1 MQLRTFTPYFILL
14 LACFGTQNAFAQLPT
29 AGKAYLSGQ
38 QEAMPLVSA
47 GSGTVDVD
55 FTTTMDGMVQVVVS
69 GSFAGLS
76 SPLATNI
83 SKGAHIHIGYPGR
96 NGGIA
101 LSLNPTLAADSLSGT
116 FQAAENTFTVDPADF
131 AAAEPSALYVNLH
144 TRNHPGGELRGTIYS
159 RGTEGYYANLFGSNL
174 VPSIIT
180 TAYGALAL
188 QLDGNTLTAAGSF
201 TGLSDTLAT
210 RIAGGGHL
218 HIGLPGEN
226 GAVDL
231 RLTATLDDGRRSGV
245 FRVADNTFTLTDDQA
260 ARVRQGGYYANLH
273 SGTYPSGELRGQVL
287 PMADQVFRAHLSG
300 ANEWPVVTSEA
311 SGQVIA
317 HLSGNTLRLIG
328 SFNDLSAPVA
338 VNIGGGA
345 HLHPAY
351 AGSNGP
357 VAVALKPNLMPDSL
371 NGSFLLADNQYELS
385 DEQRMAMLDRGIY
398 LNIHS
403 RMHPAGEL
411 RGQVLPES
419 QAIFTAFLNG
429 NQQNPTVGTR
439 GRGMVKVEMMGDR
452 MTATG
457 SFSGLMSALNTSI
470 AGGSH
475 LHAGYPGQ
483 SGPVIYPLTAMQ
495 VDDDTSGVYTPD
507 MNTFLLSGGRTD
519 TLMDRF
525 FYVNVH
531 SLDYPAGEIRG
542 NVLAEAESY
551 FLAPLSGASQPMNLS
566 TPATGMVAA
575 EVTDTMVTLVGSFEG
590 LESDFASSVA
600 GGMHLHNAVAGSNG
614 GIVTAI
620 NTELAGDLRS
630 GTILA
635 DSNRLMLT
643 MEQRDAMFNREVYAN
658 VHTAAYMAGAIRG
671 QVLPLAGSYFHTT
684 LSGANAT
691 TYVMS
696 SAQGG
701 LKMELI
707 DNLLKVSGSVTMLE
721 GDFDAS
727 IAGGAHLHL
736 APAGQNGAIAL
747 PLRASASEDLK
758 SVTFAVDSNM
768 FTISDSLVMDLY
780 AGRLYANVHTSLV
793 PSGEARG
800 QVRNELNLPPMASA
814 ILNPMEGDTLRI
826 EGGGNEPFTVTFA
839 PTTDPNQDTVIYL
852 WQLATDADF
861 ETVIFGGNGGRDT
874 FFTADLNMLDMLLEE
889 NGVEV
894 EDSVTL
900 YHRVLASD
908 GSNYTPGD
916 AVSVRL
922 VRGTVTSTQQFRP
935 QGFSASVFPNP
946 ADRGGRLT
954 YEVQT
959 REAFSGRL
967 YLYSSIGQL
976 LQQRTVEIVPG
987 DQRIPVDASALA
999 PGQYFINLR
1008 HADGRMVHITRV
1020 VVH

>member
-1 MQLRTFTPYFILL
+1 MQLRTFTPVFIVL
-14 LACFGTQNAFAQLPT
+14 LACLVTQTLFAQLPAT
-29 AGKAYLSGQ
+29 GVAYLSGQ
-38 QEAMPLVSA
+38 QEAMPVVTA
-47 GSGTVDVD
+47 GSGRVDVD
-55 FTTTMDGMVQVVVS
+55 FSTPMDGMVQVTVS
-69 GSFAGLS
+69 GSFSDLS

-83 SKGAHIHIGYPGR
+83 SNGAHIHIGYPGR

-101 LSLNPTLAADSLSGT
+101 LSLRPTLAADSLSGT
-116 FQAAENTFTVDPADF
+116 FTAADNTFTVAAADF
-131 AAAEPSALYVNLH
+131 ADAAPSALYVNLH
-144 TRNHPGGELRGTIYS
+144 TRNNPGGELRGTIYT
-159 RGTEGYYANLFGSNL
+159 RGAEGYYTNLFGSNL

-210 RIAGGGHL
+210 SIAGGGHL
-218 HIGLPGEN
+218 HIGMPGEN

-287 PMADQVFRAHLSG
+287 PVADQVFRAHLSG
-300 ANEWPVVTSEA
+300 ANEWPVVTTQA

-338 VNIGGGA
+338 VTVGGGA

-357 VAVALKPNLMPDSL
+357 VAIALQPTLMPDSL
-371 NGSFLLADNQYELS
+371 NGSFLLADNEFTLT
-385 DEQRMAMLDRGIY
+385 DEQRAAMLDRGIY

-419 QAIFTAFLNG
+419 QAVFTAFLNG
-429 NQQNPTVGTR
+429 NQQIPSVGTM
-439 GRGMVKVEMMGDR
+439 GRGMVKVELMGDR
-452 MTATG
+452 MTASG
-457 SFSGLMSALNTSI
+457 SFSGLMTSLNTSI
-470 AGGSH
+470 AGGAH

-495 VDDDTSGVYTPD
+495 VDDDTSGVFTPD
-507 MNTFLLSGGRTD
+507 MNTFMLTGGRMD
-519 TLMDRF
+519 TLTDRF

-531 SLDYPAGEIRG
+531 SLDHPAGEIRG
-542 NVLAEAESY
+542 SVLAEAESY
-551 FLAPLSGASQPMNLS
+551 FLAPLSGASQPAQVS
-566 TPATGMVAA
+566 TAATGMVAA
-575 EVTDTMVTLVGSFEG
+575 EVTDTMVTLVGSFQD

-600 GGMHLHNAVAGSNG
+600 GGMHLHNNLAGSNG

-620 NTELAGDLRS
+620 NTELVGDLRS
-630 GTILA
+630 GMILA
-635 DSNRLMLT
+635 DSNKLMLT
-643 MEQRDAMFNREVYAN
+643 MEQRDAMFDREIYAN
-658 VHTAAYMAGAIRG
+658 VHTADYMGGAIRG
-671 QVLPLAGSYFHTT
+671 QMLPLAGSYFHTT
-684 LSGANAT
+684 LSGVNAT

-696 SAQGG
+696 TARGG
-701 LKMELI
+701 LKLELS
-707 DNLLKVSGSVTMLE
+707 DNTLKVSGSVTMLE

-727 IAGGAHLHL
+727 VAGGAHLHL
-736 APAGQNGAIAL
+736 APAGQNGAIVL
-747 PLRASASEDLK
+747 PLNADANDDLK
-758 SVTFAVDSNM
+758 SVTFPVDSNT
-768 FTISDSLVMDLY
+768 FTVSDSLIADLY
-780 AGRLYANVHTSLV
+780 AGRLYANIHTTMV

-800 QVRNELNLPPMASA
+800 QVRNELNLPPLASSVLA
-814 ILNPMEGDTLRI
+814 PMDGDTLDI
-826 EGGGNEPFTVTFA
+826 DGGNNDSFTVTFA
-839 PTTDPNQDTVIYL
+839 PTTDPDQDTVIYV

-861 ETVIFGGNGGRDT
+861 TTIIYGGNGGRDT
-874 FFTADLNMLDMLLEE
+874 SFTADFGTLDMLLDD

-894 EDSVTL
+894 ADSVTL

-908 GSNYTPGD
+908 GSNYTPSE
-916 AVSVRL
+916 AAMVRL
-922 VRGTVTSTQQFRP
+922 VRGTVTGLQQFRP
-935 QGFSASVFPNP
+935 EGFSASVYPNP
-946 ADRGGRLT
+946 ADRGRQLS
-954 YEVQT
+954 YEIQT
-959 REAFSGRL
+959 REAFSGHL

-976 LQQRTVEIVPG
+976 VEQRTVQVVHG
-987 DQRIPVDASALA
+987 TQRIPLEGSTLA
-999 PGQYFINLR
+999 PGQYFVNLR
-1008 HADGRMVHITRV
+1008 HADGRMIHITRV

>member
-1 MQLRTFTPYFILL
+1 MQSKTFTSLFVLL
-14 LACFGTQNAFAQLPT
+14 LACLATQNSFAQLPT
-29 AGKAYLSGQ
+29 SGVAYLSGQ
-38 QEAMPLVSA
+38 QEAMPIVTA

-55 FTTTMDGMVQVVVS
+55 FSNPVDGMIQVTVS
-69 GSFAGLS
+69 GSFSGLS

-83 SKGAHIHIGYPGR
+83 SNGAHIHIGYPGR

-101 LSLNPTLAADSLSGT
+101 LSLNPTLATDSLSGT
-116 FQAAENTFTVDPADF
+116 FAAADNTFTVAAADF
-131 AAAEPSALYVNLH
+131 AEAAPSALYVNLH
-144 TRNHPGGELRGTIYS
+144 TRNHPGGELRGTIY
-159 RGTEGYYANLFGSNL
+159 RQGTEGYYANLFGSNL

-210 RIAGGGHL
+210 SIAGGGHL
-218 HIGLPGEN
+218 HIGMPGEN

-231 RLTATLDDGRRSGV
+231 RLTATLEDGRRGGV

-300 ANEWPVVTSEA
+300 SNEWPVVTTQA

-317 HLSGNTLRLIG
+317 HLTGNTVRLLG
-328 SFNDLSAPVA
+328 SFRDLSAPVA
-338 VNIGGGA
+338 VSIGGGA

-357 VAVALKPNLMPDSL
+357 VAVALKPTIMPDSL
-371 NGSFLLADNQYELS
+371 GGSFLLADNEFELS
-385 DEQRMAMLDRGIY
+385 DAQRAAMLDRGIY

-403 RMHPAGEL
+403 RTHPAGEL

-429 NQQNPTVGTR
+429 NQQIPSVGTA

-457 SFSGLMSALNTSI
+457 SFSGLMSPLNTSI

-483 SGPVIYPLTAMQ
+483 NGPVVYPLTAMQ

-507 MNTFLLSGGRTD
+507 MNTFILTGGRTD
-519 TLMDRF
+519 TLTNRF
-525 FYVNVH
+525 FYANIH
-531 SLDYPAGEIRG
+531 SLERPAGEIRG

-551 FLAPLSGASQPMNLS
+551 FLAPLSGASQP
-566 TPATGMVAA
+566 THVTTAATGMVAA
-575 EVTDTMVTLVGSFEG
+575 EVTDTMVTLIGSFKE
-590 LESDFASSVA
+590 LESDFAASVA
-600 GGMHLHNAVAGSNG
+600 GGMHLHNNIAGSNG

-620 NTELAGDLRS
+620 NTEIAGDLRS

-635 DSNRLMLT
+635 DSNHLMLT
-643 MEQRDAMFNREVYAN
+643 TDQRDAMFDREIYAN
-658 VHTAAYMAGAIRG
+658 VHTADYRGGAIRG
-671 QVLPLAGSYFHTT
+671 QLLPLAGSYFHTT
-684 LSGANAT
+684 LSGTNAT

-696 SAQGG
+696 TAQGG
-701 LKMELI
+701 LKMELT
-707 DNLLKVSGSVTMLE
+707 DSTLKISGSVSMLE

-736 APAGQNGAIAL
+736 APAGQNGAIVL
-747 PLRASASEDLK
+747 PLNADANDDLK
-758 SVTFAVDSNM
+758 SVSFPVDSNT
-768 FTISDSLVMDLY
+768 FTVSDSLVADLY
-780 AGRLYANVHTSLV
+780 AGRLYANIHTTTV

-800 QVRNELNLPPMASA
+800 QIRNELNLPPLVTS
-814 ILNPMEGDTLRI
+814 ILDPLEGDTLNI
-826 EGGGNEPFTVTFA
+826 EGGGSEQFTVTFA
-839 PTTDPNQDTVIYL
+839 PTTDPDQDTVIYI

-861 ETVIFGGNGGRDT
+861 TTIIYGANGGRDT
-874 FFTADLNMLDMLLEE
+874 SVTADFSTLDLLLED

-894 EDSVTL
+894 MDSVTL

-916 AVSVRL
+916 AMAVRL
-922 VRGTVTSTQQFRP
+922 VRGTVTGTQQFRP
-935 QGFSASVFPNP
+935 EGFAASVFPNP
-946 ADRGGRLT
+946 ADRGGELF
-954 YEVQT
+954 YEIRT
-959 REAFSGRL
+959 REAFTGRL
-967 YLYSSIGQL
+967 YLYSAVGQL
-976 LQQRTVEIVPG
+976 LQERTVDIVNG
-987 DQRIPVDASALA
+987 SQRVPVNGSGLA
-999 PGQYFINLR
+999 PGQYFVNLR
-1008 HADGRMVHITRV
+1008 HADGRMVHVTRV
-1020 VVH
+1020 IVH